1 VIALWHMY
9 NAHLHYDKFP
19 MSPLF
24 ITGYL
29 PEHLMK
35 EEYYL
40 EWQRINML
48 VEKDHSL
55 IEYLTEEGKL
65 SDQEKLK

>member
-1 VIALWHMY
+1 
-9 NAHLHYDKFP
+9 

-48 VEKDHSL
+48 VEKDQFFNR
-55 IEYLTEEGKL
+55 IFDRRRKVI
-65 SDQEKLK
+65 